1 MYRRLSSGLYSSN
14 CSVISN
20 RDAEKIAKQDVFV
33 GAPMG
38 EARVSTKQCFVP
50 LNGCTGRYTPG
61 LHVAGIAQCNADSRR
76 C

>member
-38 EARVSTKQCFVP
+38 EAGVSTKQWFVP
-50 LNGCTGRYTPG
+50 PNGCSGSYTPR
-61 LHVAGIAQCNADSRR
+61 LHVAGIAQSNGDSRR